1 MNMIK
6 LMLVD
11 DHAVLR
17 DGLKNIIGMEADMK
31 VVAEAESGLEAIR
44 RLDEVL
50 PDVILMDINIPD
62 RNGIEVTGLIKR
74 AHPQVKIL
82 ILTMHDH
89 DEYFMSAIR
98 EGADGYL
105 LKDAPSQHVVDA
117 IRSVARGQSVIHP
130 TMTKKFLNFQQGG
143 GAAAEPASAA
153 RKDDK
158 DSQLTERERE
168 VLLCLVQGMNNKEIA
183 QSLFISDKTVK
194 IHVSKIFKKLDVKS
208 RSQVVIY
215 AVQHQLVPLP

>member
-1 MNMIK
+1 MIK

-17 DGLKNIIGMEADMK
+17 DGLKNIIGLEEDIQ
-31 VVAEAESGLEAIR
+31 VVAEAVSGMDALRVLEGC
-44 RLDEVL
+44 L

-62 RNGIEVTGLIKR
+62 KNGIEVTGLIKKDYP
-74 AHPQVKIL
+74 HIKIL
-82 ILTMHDH
+82 MLTMHDH

-105 LKDAPSQHVVDA
+105 LKDAPSQHVIDA
-117 IRSVARGQSVIHP
+117 IRSVAKGQSVIHP
-130 TMTKKFLNFQQGG
+130 SMTKKFLNFQ
-143 GAAAEPASAA
+143 APEKSAVVSVKA
-153 RKDDK
+153 DK
-158 DSQLTERERE
+158 DMLLTEREKE

-215 AVQHQLVPLP
+215 AVQNQLVPLP

>member
-1 MNMIK
+1 MIR

-17 DGLKNIIGMEADMK
+17 DGLKNILDLETDIEVIG
-31 VVAEAESGLEAIR
+31 EAENGEIAIEKAGE
-44 RLDEVL
+44 LM
-50 PDVILMDINIPD
+50 PDVILMDINLPEK
-62 RNGIEVTGLIKR
+62 NGIEATRIIKK
-74 AHPQVKIL
+74 AYPSVKIL
-82 ILTMHDH
+82 ILTMFNH

-105 LKDAPSQHVVDA
+105 LKDAPSEHVIDA
-117 IRSVARGQSVIHP
+117 IRAVAKGQSVIHP
-130 TMTKKFLNFQQGG
+130 SMTKKFLNFSQEKEEPV
-143 GAAAEPASAA
+143 AAPE
-153 RKDDK
+153 K
-158 DSQLTERERE
+158 DSQLTEREKE

-183 QSLFISDKTVK
+183 QTLFISDKTVK
-194 IHVSKIFKKLDVKS
+194 IHVSNIFKKLDVKS

>member
-1 MNMIK
+1 MIK

-17 DGLKNIIGMEADMK
+17 DGLKNILDMETDINVVGEAVNGHEAVSK
-31 VVAEAESGLEAIR
+31 VKECN
-44 RLDEVL
+44 
-50 PDVILMDINIPD
+50 PDVILMDINIPGK
-62 RNGIEVTGLIKR
+62 NGIEATRIIKET
-74 AHPQVKIL
+74 HPSIKIL
-82 ILTMHDH
+82 MLTMYNH

-105 LKDAPSQHVVDA
+105 LKDAPSEHVIDA
-117 IRSVARGQSVIHP
+117 IRSVTKGQSVIHP
-130 TMTKKFLNFQQGG
+130 SMTKKFLNFDT
-143 GAAAEPASAA
+143 AKEETVEVE
-153 RKDDK
+153 RK

-194 IHVSKIFKKLDVKS
+194 IHVSNIFKKLDVKS

-215 AVQHQLVPLP
+215 AVQNNLVPLP

>member
-1 MNMIK
+1 
-6 LMLVD
+6 MLVD

-17 DGLKNIIGMEADMK
+17 DGLKNILGMEEDIQ
-31 VVAEAESGLEAIR
+31 VIGEAVSGTDALQKLESL
-44 RLDEVL
+44 L

-62 RNGIEVTGLIKR
+62 KNGIEITGIIKSSYP
-74 AHPQVKIL
+74 HIKIL

-117 IRSVARGQSVIHP
+117 IRSVANGQSVIHP
-130 TMTKKFLNFQQGG
+130 SMTKKFLGFQKDKS
-143 GAAAEPASAA
+143 EPI
-153 RKDDK
+153 KVDK
-158 DSQLTERERE
+158 ETILTERERE

-183 QSLFISDKTVK
+183 KNLFISDKTVK

-215 AVQHQLVPLP
+215 AVQNQLVPLN

>member
-1 MNMIK
+1 MIK

-17 DGLKNIIGMEADMK
+17 DGLKNILDLETDIKVIGEAVSGNDALAK
-31 VVAEAESGLEAIR
+31 VPELQ
-44 RLDEVL
+44 

-62 RNGIEVTGLIKR
+62 RNGIEVTGILKKEFPSI
-74 AHPQVKIL
+74 KIL
-82 ILTMHDH
+82 MLTMFDH

-105 LKDAPSQHVVDA
+105 LKDAPSEHVIEA
-117 IRSVARGQSVIHP
+117 IRSVARGQSVIAP
-130 TMTKKFLNFQQGG
+130 SMTKKFLNFNQQ
-143 GAAAEPASAA
+143 APEPPKEK
-153 RKDDK
+153 KDEL
-158 DSQLTERERE
+158 LTERERE

-183 QSLFISDKTVK
+183 QELFISDKTVK

-215 AVQHQLVPLP
+215 AVQNQLVPLP

>member
-1 MNMIK
+1 MIK

-17 DGLKNIIGMEADMK
+17 DGLKNIIGLEEDIR
-31 VVAEAESGLEAIR
+31 VVAEAVSGSDALEKLKDES
-44 RLDEVL
+44 

-62 RNGIEVTGLIKR
+62 KNGIEITGLIKK
-74 AHPQVKIL
+74 AYPHIKIL

-89 DEYFMSAIR
+89 NEYFMSAIR

-117 IRSVARGQSVIHP
+117 IRSVTKGQSVIHP
-130 TMTKKFLNFQQGG
+130 SMTKKFLSFQ
-143 GAAAEPASAA
+143 APEKPEEVV
-153 RKDDK
+153 KE
-158 DSQLTERERE
+158 DSSLTEREKD

-183 QSLFISDKTVK
+183 QKLFISDKTVK

-208 RSQVVIY
+208 RSQVIIY
-215 AVQHQLVPLP
+215 AVQNQLVPLP